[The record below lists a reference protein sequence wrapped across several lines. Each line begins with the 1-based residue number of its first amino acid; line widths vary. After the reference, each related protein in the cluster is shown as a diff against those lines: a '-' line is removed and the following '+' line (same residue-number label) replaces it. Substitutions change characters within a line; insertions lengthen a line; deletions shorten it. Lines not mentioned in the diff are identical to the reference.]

1 MYEAI
6 INDNTHKVD
15 LFDGSGKTGT
25 LNGEQFDL
33 DVVETGADSHFHLL
47 WKNKSYRVEV
57 VNYDQAEKAAV
68 IKVNGGQFE
77 VEVKDEL
84 DILLKKMGLSDLTSQ
99 AVTELKAPMPGL
111 ILDLHVN
118 PGDEVKQG
126 DTLLVLEAMK
136 MENVIKS
143 PADVTVKSIEAE
155 KGDAVE
161 KNQTI
166 ITFE

>member
-6 INDNTHKVD
+6 INENKHKID
-15 LFDGSGKTGT
+15 FTDDAGKNGT
-25 LNGEQFDL
+25 LNGEAFDL
-33 DVVETGADSHFHLL
+33 DVIEAGGESHFHVL

-57 VNYDQAEKAAV
+57 VSYDKAQKTAV
-68 IKVNGGQFE
+68 IKVNGDKFE

-84 DILLKKMGLSDLTSQ
+84 DILLDKMGLSDLTSQ

-111 ILDLHVN
+111 ILDLHVK

-126 DTLLVLEAMK
+126 DNLLVLEAMK

-143 PADVTVKSIEAE
+143 PADVTVKSIDAK